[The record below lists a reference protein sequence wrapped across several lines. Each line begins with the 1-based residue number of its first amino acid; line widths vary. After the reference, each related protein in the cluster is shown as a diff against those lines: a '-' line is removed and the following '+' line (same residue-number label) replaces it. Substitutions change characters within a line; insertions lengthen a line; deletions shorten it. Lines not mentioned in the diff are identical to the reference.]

1 MTECLLK
8 HQRNAVMSRVDRVSE
23 VVQALEDKIFQ
34 GGLAPG
40 DPLPSERDIS
50 AQMGVSRTVVR
61 EAIGRLASLGLVR
74 SVHGSGTRVEAPTG
88 RQISVGFERL
98 LRWSECRLE
107 DLAAVRLPLETAIAA
122 SAANHRSE
130 AHLALLDETQ
140 RTLGDPDQSLKAHV
154 KADLEFHAIL
164 AEATGNPIFQMVLSP
179 IQELLIESRR
189 QTLGK
194 HGSEL
199 AHDHHARILAAV
211 RQGDPD
217 LASEEMRRHI
227 QTNFQHL
234 HEAAGRPAADR
245 SGPEAETPPADFSPP
260 V

>member
-1 MTECLLK
+1 
-8 HQRNAVMSRVDRVSE
+8 MSRVDRVSE
-23 VVQALEDKIFQ
+23 VVQALEDKILQ

-74 SVHGSGTRVEAPTG
+74 SIHGSGTRVEAPTG

-98 LRWSECRLE
+98 LRWSDCRLE

-122 SAANHRSE
+122 SAAIHRTE
-130 AHLALLDETQ
+130 EHLAMLDETQ
-140 RTLGDPDQSLKAHV
+140 QTLGDPAQSLKAHV

-189 QTLGK
+189 QTLGS
-194 HGSEL
+194 HGAEL

-211 RQGDPD
+211 RQGDPER
-217 LASEEMRRHI
+217 ASQSMREHI

-234 HEAAGRPAADR
+234 HQAAENAPTDQPSPGD
-245 SGPEAETPPADFSPP
+245 GVPP
-260 V
+260 VDLGSPL